1 MFYCVLIV
9 HVCFFIMLLSEQIN
23 DDEDEE
29 NEVFIS
35 RDSL

>member
-1 MFYCVLIV
+1 
-9 HVCFFIMLLSEQIN
+9 MLLSEQIN